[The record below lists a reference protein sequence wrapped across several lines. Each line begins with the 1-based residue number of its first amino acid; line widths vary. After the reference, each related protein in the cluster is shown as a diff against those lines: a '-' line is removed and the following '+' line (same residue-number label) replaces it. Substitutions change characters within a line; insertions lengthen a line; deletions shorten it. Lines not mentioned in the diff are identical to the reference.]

1 MTTERIRDDRA
12 SVDKAL
18 SLLIAFRA
26 QTQTGIG
33 VSELARRSGMSKSTA
48 HRILGMLE
56 RNRAVERA
64 GTAYRLGPVFAEI
77 GVRVDSPI
85 HDALRDLLTPFLADL
100 YQATHQTVHLAALHG
115 TDVVYLNKLN
125 GHRSVRSPS
134 RIGGRIPAYCT
145 AVGKVLLAH
154 DAGAMDVALSGPLSP
169 WTEKTIVDPEQLARE
184 LEAIRESGLAV
195 DRGELLADL
204 HCIAGPVMGPR
215 GRPVAAFSV
224 SCSAGTDP
232 TAYAVELRR
241 LCYAASRT
249 LQSSRALSGA
259 RSAPF
264 PAGV

>member
-1 MTTERIRDDRA
+1 MDAATRTRDDRA

-18 SLLIAFRA
+18 SLLVAFRA
-26 QTQTGIG
+26 QTQTGVG

-77 GVRVDSPI
+77 GARVDSPI
-85 HDALRDLLTPFLADL
+85 HDALRDLLTPYLADL

-115 TDVVYLNKLN
+115 TDVVYLNKLH

-154 DAGAMDVALSGPLSP
+154 DAGAMDATLAGPLSQ
-169 WTEKTIVDPEQLARE
+169 WTARTIVDPELLARE
-184 LEAIRESGLAV
+184 LETVRERGVAV
-195 DRGELLADL
+195 DRGELLEDL

-224 SCSAGTDP
+224 SCPAGADP
-232 TAYAVELRR
+232 TKYAVELRR
-241 LCYAASRT
+241 LCYAASRALQTSRT
-249 LQSSRALSGA
+249 LAEA
-259 RSAPF
+259 R
-264 PAGV
+264 